1 MQCFCS
7 SHVIAAL
14 YSSSVA
20 EAKPMYG
27 MLMKILYVHQ
37 QYLCTL
43 NVVQIH
49 EFLHAV
55 EGAITQVKYVDTVK
69 HLSGTYLY
77 CSCTTWMTYDNGNFN
92 LVYKSALQI
101 CKSGVPVHS
110 KCTCVITD
118 IYIKNTTAH

>member
-1 MQCFCS
+1 MWYVDENSLC
-7 SHVIAAL
+7 AL
-14 YSSSVA
+14 RIFIYTKCVT
-20 EAKPMYG
+20 
-27 MLMKILYVHQ
+27 
-37 QYLCTL
+37 YLR
-43 NVVQIH
+43 VP
-49 EFLHAV
+49 AV
-55 EGAITQVKYVDTVK
+55 EGTITQVKYVDTVK

-118 IYIKNTTAH
+118 IYIESTTAH